1 MSSGLVQAE
10 LLQRSV
16 GDTGSLSR
24 EWSRLRSFQSTEI
37 MLMMQKEAQIN
48 LHENGRKEEER
59 RRPGVHLRYFN
70 FQLSPPVALIRLWGI
85 VIQSYEPSFA
95 HSEQRQPLSS
105 VLSFI
110 MCVRRVRVFL
120 ARARGCTHSRCS
132 MFPGM

>member
-10 LLQRSV
+10 LFQRSV
-16 GDTGSLSR
+16 GDTSSSSR
-24 EWSRLRSFQSTEI
+24 EWSRLRSFQSTKI
-37 MLMMQKEAQIN
+37 MLMMRKEAQIN
-48 LHENGRKEEER
+48 LHENGRKEEKR

-95 HSEQRQPLSS
+95 HSEQRQPLPS